1 MALFKWD
8 DSLTFH
14 IGKIDRQHQ
23 QLIQTITKLEK
34 AMRKGESRAV
44 MSEIFN
50 ELNVF
55 LTEHFQTEENLFDS
69 IPYSDAASHKEK
81 HRDFIRK
88 VNRFMQEFEEEKI
101 GLAVDVMNF
110 MCDWVVNHIK
120 SVDRGYADI
129 IARQQT
135 DG

>member
-14 IGKIDRQHQ
+14 IGNIDRQHQ

-69 IPYSDAASHKEK
+69 IPYPDAANHKEK

-88 VNRFMQEFEEEKI
+88 VDRFMQEFEEEKI